1 MLHFSIPRNDNS
13 QSLPLHGVVN
23 SAAAAAA
30 QEDQAGGDF
39 KYTRWAKRHDI
50 VLVTVELL
58 RFLPLQGL
66 NCYVFKGKKESSSFN
81 RLGKRFILSWT

>member
-39 KYTRWAKRHDI
+39 NIRDGQRGMT
-50 VLVTVELL
+50 
-58 RFLPLQGL
+58 
-66 NCYVFKGKKESSSFN
+66 
-81 RLGKRFILSWT
+81 